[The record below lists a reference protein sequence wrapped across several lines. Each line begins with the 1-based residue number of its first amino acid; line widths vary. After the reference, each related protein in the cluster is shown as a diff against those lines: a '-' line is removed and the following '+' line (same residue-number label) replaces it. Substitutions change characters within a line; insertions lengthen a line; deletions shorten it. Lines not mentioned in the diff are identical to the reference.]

1 MAGPEPPQPVIT
13 VGRRSVIRRM
23 VRHRASYV
31 GLAIIAVYLFL
42 ATVGPVL
49 VGADPRQG
57 EITDRLSGP
66 SAQHWLG
73 TDELGRDV
81 WSRLVHGARV
91 SLQIQIVGVLVA
103 MLPGVL
109 WGLLSGYLGSWFD
122 AVSMRVL
129 DILLA
134 FPSILLAIAVV
145 AVLGPSF
152 LNVIIAVGISSVPRF
167 ARLVRGVVLD
177 LRERDF
183 VLAARAVG
191 ERPVA
196 IIARYLAPG
205 TTTAITVEAT
215 IRMATLLLV
224 AAGLNFLGLGVQ
236 PPTPEWGAMLANAR
250 DYMFVAPHVTIA
262 PGVAITVVVIGFNL
276 VGDALR
282 DAVDP
287 RT

>member
-1 MAGPEPPQPVIT
+1 MADHEPHPAVT
-13 VGRRSVIRRM
+13 VGRRSILRRV

-31 GLAIIAVYLFL
+31 GLAILAGYLFL
-42 ATVGPVL
+42 ATVGPLL
-49 VGADPRQG
+49 VSADPLQG
-57 EITDRLSGP
+57 EITERLAPP
-66 SAQHWLG
+66 SAAHWLG

-81 WSRLVHGARV
+81 WSRLVYGARV
-91 SLQIQIVGVLVA
+91 SLQIQVVGVLVA
-103 MLPGVL
+103 MVPGVL
-109 WGLLSGYLGSWFD
+109 WGLVSGYVGGWVD
-122 AVSMRVL
+122 AVSMRLL

-134 FPSILLAIAVV
+134 FPSILLAIAIV

-152 LNVIIAVGISSVPRF
+152 GNVIIAVGISSIPRF
-167 ARLVRGVVLD
+167 ARLVRGVVLE

-191 ERPVA
+191 ERPAA
-196 IIARYLAPG
+196 IIWRYLAPG
-205 TTTAITVEAT
+205 TITAVTVEAT

-224 AAGLNFLGLGVQ
+224 AAGLNFLGLGVR

-262 PGVAITVVVIGFNL
+262 PGLAITIVVIGFNL

>member
-1 MAGPEPPQPVIT
+1 MADLEPHPTVT
-13 VGRRSVIRRM
+13 VGRRSILRRL
-23 VRHRASYV
+23 VRHRASYL
-31 GLAIIAVYLFL
+31 GLAIIAGYLFL
-42 ATVGPVL
+42 ATVGPLL

-57 EITDRLSGP
+57 EITERLAPP
-66 SAQHWLG
+66 SAAHWLG

-91 SLQIQIVGVLVA
+91 SLQIQVVGVLVA
-103 MLPGVL
+103 MVPGVL
-109 WGLLSGYLGSWFD
+109 WGLMSGYVGGWVD
-122 AVSMRVL
+122 AVSMRLL

-134 FPSILLAIAVV
+134 FPSILLAIAIV

-152 LNVIIAVGISSVPRF
+152 ANVIIAVGISSIPRF
-167 ARLVRGVVLD
+167 ARLVRGVVLE

-191 ERPVA
+191 ERPAA
-196 IIARYLAPG
+196 IIGRYLAPG
-205 TTTAITVEAT
+205 TITAITVEAT

-262 PGVAITVVVIGFNL
+262 PGIAITIVVIGFNL